1 MTAAEKEMLNKY
13 CYNHDLTYFI
23 DTDGKHC
30 LCDVDWIVRLET
42 EGELIN
48 YIKEH

>member
-1 MTAAEKEMLNKY
+1 MSDAGKEMLNNY

-23 DTDGKHC
+23 DTNGKHC
-30 LCDVDWIVRLET
+30 LCDVDLIIRLET
-42 EGELIN
+42 EDALIK